1 MSGLRTHRCH
11 DEKMMMMMMTVI
23 AMMVMM
29 TMNIDD
35 DDDDDVSQVS
45 LWGGD
50 AVFNNLDLRLEVKMK
65 VLTTAMNFQC

>member
-1 MSGLRTHRCH
+1 
-11 DEKMMMMMMTVI
+11 
-23 AMMVMM
+23 M
-29 TMNIDD
+29 TMKEIIDD
-35 DDDDDVSQVS
+35 DESQVS

>member
-29 TMNIDD
+29 TMNI

>member
-1 MSGLRTHRCH
+1 
-11 DEKMMMMMMTVI
+11 
-23 AMMVMM
+23 MM

-35 DDDDDVSQVS
+35 DNLSQVS

-65 VLTTAMNFQC
+65 VLTTAMISQC